1 MIEPSGT
8 CRALIVA
15 GEASGDLHGAN
26 LIQAA
31 REFAPGLSFFGVG
44 GERMAAAGCDI
55 LTPSDDLAVMGL
67 IEVLGRLPV
76 IRRVF
81 RRLERALTGAEKPD
95 LVILIDYPGFNL
107 RFAKVA
113 RKAGIPILYY
123 ISPKVWAWGGKR
135 VRLLAE
141 RVDCLAVIFPF
152 EPEIFAQTDLDVRY
166 VGNPL
171 LDEFQ
176 PGRSRADYLGSQGLD
191 PGQPVVGLFPG
202 SRQKEIQYLFDTIL
216 ETAKLLSGE
225 GAARQFLMP
234 LAASLDRAE
243 LQRRLDAE
251 ALNIRLVTDNI
262 YEVAAACDA
271 VLCVSGTVTL
281 QVALA
286 GTPMVVIYRA
296 APLTYA
302 VGRRLVKIPFFSLV
316 NIVAGEEV
324 VREFLQ
330 DDANP
335 PVLAQ
340 ELKRLLEDSSS
351 RESMRSQLAIVKNKL
366 GGPGCSERVARI
378 ARELCLRKT

>member
-55 LTPSDDLAVMGL
+55 LTPSDDIAVMGL